1 MAVRSLP
8 APRTVRPRPSFLLRA
23 AGANDCLGL
32 ITVSAGA
39 RRLRSMAN
47 LNSDLR
53 TVATASWG
61 TYGTEDSAFWQTG
74 ICPNCGPAS
83 FLAIAAT
90 VSSGNPGKPNGALEF
105 LRCVSCRRGMVSN
118 VGVISPGASPLAEV
132 DGCPADVEAA
142 WTEVRSDL
150 SVGAATSAVMM
161 CRKLLFHIAVEQGLP
176 AVDAKG
182 WAPSFEACLAKLRAT
197 GILTPL
203 MEPWVQ
209 HIKEVGNKANHDLS
223 VISAEDAQ
231 RVATFTRQLLVTTY
245 EMPHKMREVLGEP
258 PAEPGQ
264 EAGEEPGTLRI

>member
-1 MAVRSLP
+1 MSDA
-8 APRTVRPRPSFLLRA
+8 
-23 AGANDCLGL
+23 
-32 ITVSAGA
+32 A
-39 RRLRSMAN
+39 RRISSMAT

-53 TVATASWG
+53 GVETPIG
-61 TYGTEDSAFWQTG
+61 RYGMDDSAFWRTG
-74 ICPNCGPAS
+74 VCPHCGPAS
-83 FLAIAAT
+83 FLIVAAT
-90 VSSGNPGKPNGALEF
+90 VHGANLSRPDGTVVF

-118 VGVISPGASPLAEV
+118 VGVISPGASPLDAV

-182 WAPSFEACLAKLRAT
+182 WAPSFEACLAQLRAT

-245 EMPHKMREVLGEP
+245 EMPYKMREVLGEP

-264 EAGEEPGTLRI
+264 EAGEEAGTLRI